1 MGVFRA
7 RYWQQGEA
15 GAAIE
20 AKLRG
25 SEDHGWAT
33 TLGQRGGRP
42 PAGPPRPRFRATI
55 ASTEKYGAEKERASV
70 DRVVERMLVLPAQDS
85 SDSSALRFPRVV
97 APRGCPSAAAFTSL
111 YCVPCVVA

>member
-25 SEDHGWAT
+25 SEEHGWAT

-70 DRVVERMLVLPAQDS
+70 DRVVERMLVLPAPDS
-85 SDSSALRFPRVV
+85 SSFV
-97 APRGCPSAAAFTSL
+97 APQGCPSAAAFTSV
-111 YCVPCVVA
+111 YCVPFVVP